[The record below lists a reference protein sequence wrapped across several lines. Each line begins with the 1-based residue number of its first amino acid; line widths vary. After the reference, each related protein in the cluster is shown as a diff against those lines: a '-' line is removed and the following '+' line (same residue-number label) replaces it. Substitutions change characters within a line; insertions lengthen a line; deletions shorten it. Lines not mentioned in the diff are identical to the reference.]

1 MDGTIEARNTYVFFG
16 GFTFMEAPYE
26 HFESY
31 KVHIFWK
38 GYKIRKNLYLP
49 LQYVKDRK
57 KGDTF

>member
-31 KVHIFWK
+31 KVHIFWED
-38 GYKIRKNLYLP
+38 YKIRKKNVFTITIRQRP
-49 LQYVKDRK
+49 
-57 KGDTF
+57 